1 MKNKITLIIFLLLM
15 VASLFLAG
23 RVSVNYNLEEYL
35 PKDSMITEGI
45 NIYTEEFGDSSQV
58 TFSFDETNISNALS
72 LKEEILLIEE
82 VDRVLFIDDYFNE
95 MTYGLIR
102 ENLPT
107 VQQTMLDSALNNL
120 LLSGL
125 SYPEAFLSLLPYMPV
140 EAKIQFENQL
150 VKFVSDEEM
159 LMHVILNTKSTD
171 LDTELAIDEIKAL
184 LDEDGHEYYFT
195 GNAVSSIFTKN
206 TIESEVLIITL
217 ICIPLVLIVL
227 LFMSKSFFDIVI
239 FGIIVGIS
247 IIINL
252 GTNVLLPSIS
262 FITQSMAIALQLAI
276 SLDYVIFMLSAYHQA
291 RADGESVDESLKS
304 AKKKTRKP
312 IIASALTTGASFLA
326 LIFMRFTIG
335 FDIGIVFAKAIIIS
349 LVTTVVLL
357 PILIKYFH
365 KILNKTTKKN
375 RNVFKGTISKKLYKF
390 RYFSLIFLLIILGGS
405 IYFQTQNSYSYGSS
419 SFAGTEGTS
428 YSDDVNHVETEF
440 GKSNPMTIIVNK
452 DDILEGTLYASLSNL
467 EYVNDINAGIY
478 YKGLI
483 TDPAIAI
490 LMTSGLYSENYAL
503 IQFNLDSDLEGEEAF
518 AYYEEIMALL
528 ENSNATDF
536 YILGET
542 AVAYNIRDTVEF
554 DYNLVMGI
562 ALVSIMIII
571 LISFKNLLLPLILP
585 IVIETSVL
593 FTMALLY
600 FLNSEVVFLASLI
613 VSAILLGVTIDYA
626 ILLGKGYMYERE
638 KYDKQTSIEYAI
650 KNTAPS
656 IVTSALLF
664 SIAGL
669 TISVISSIKSISQI
683 GLIIAIGAV
692 TSLFYVLI
700 ILPQLLSI
708 FDKWICKS
716 KIK

>member
-276 SLDYVIFMLSAYHQA
+276 SLDYVNFMLSAYHQA

-365 KILNKTTKKN
+365 
-375 RNVFKGTISKKLYKF
+375 
-390 RYFSLIFLLIILGGS
+390 
-405 IYFQTQNSYSYGSS
+405 
-419 SFAGTEGTS
+419 
-428 YSDDVNHVETEF
+428 
-440 GKSNPMTIIVNK
+440 
-452 DDILEGTLYASLSNL
+452 
-467 EYVNDINAGIY
+467 
-478 YKGLI
+478 
-483 TDPAIAI
+483 
-490 LMTSGLYSENYAL
+490 
-503 IQFNLDSDLEGEEAF
+503 
-518 AYYEEIMALL
+518 
-528 ENSNATDF
+528 
-536 YILGET
+536 
-542 AVAYNIRDTVEF
+542 
-554 DYNLVMGI
+554 
-562 ALVSIMIII
+562 
-571 LISFKNLLLPLILP
+571 
-585 IVIETSVL
+585 
-593 FTMALLY
+593 
-600 FLNSEVVFLASLI
+600 
-613 VSAILLGVTIDYA
+613 
-626 ILLGKGYMYERE
+626 
-638 KYDKQTSIEYAI
+638 
-650 KNTAPS
+650 
-656 IVTSALLF
+656 
-664 SIAGL
+664 
-669 TISVISSIKSISQI
+669 
-683 GLIIAIGAV
+683 
-692 TSLFYVLI
+692 
-700 ILPQLLSI
+700 
-708 FDKWICKS
+708 
-716 KIK
+716 